1 MARVV
6 IRVIVPDV
14 TDEEAISLKRDIEA
28 LLKDKPN
35 TSILLDIREHL
46 RAGLYLLQHETTC
59 NNRVTCQL

>member
-35 TSILLDIREHL
+35 TSILLDIR
-46 RAGLYLLQHETTC
+46 
-59 NNRVTCQL
+59 